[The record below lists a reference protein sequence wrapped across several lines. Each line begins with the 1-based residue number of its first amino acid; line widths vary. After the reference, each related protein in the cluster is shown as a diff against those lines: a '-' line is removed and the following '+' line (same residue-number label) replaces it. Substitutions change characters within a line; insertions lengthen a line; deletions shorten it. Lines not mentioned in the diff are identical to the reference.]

1 MIRAVSERLR
11 GKYRI
16 IRRIGEGAV
25 GDIYEVEHKRT
36 HKRYAVKFIRKTN
49 SNESLPLS
57 GLRESYALSLCHHPN
72 IVFLHNTYYE
82 SQNIA
87 LVLEVCDTD
96 LGKLIGKGYIIP
108 PVFRKSI
115 FQMALEGLRY
125 IHKKW
130 LVHRDIKLSNI
141 LLTSAGVVKLADF
154 GLCRQYNYNGVD
166 TGNVGT
172 PPYRA
177 PELILQR
184 PCSTPTSDVW
194 SLGVCFCELIFHC
207 DGVFRTFYSV
217 LESEFFERKTS
228 TLLGPSPIEEYTIF
242 NAFKF
247 LKRAI
252 GLPTQED
259 LQSYPTNNIV
269 SSIFS
274 ETMDGSDVSP
284 PNSSSSPLATLL
296 KKYGADDDEADLICK
311 MLRWS
316 PYTRLTSDECLEHP
330 VFKDFKKV
338 CIPLAELEQRMVSP
352 TQNDSISIKAP
363 NLNRTIRELDF
374 SRFDGGDDRTPILAV
389 SAIMERSPNQDSN
402 SMYTSEGTSEVS
414 DRKPVLQVYA
424 AEVGLTEILNQ
435 NTQLHIPDKQG
446 HRLGQTFY
454 SPQDLLG

>member
-1 MIRAVSERLR
+1 MIRAVTERLR

-25 GDIYEVEHKRT
+25 GEIYEVEHKKT

-72 IVFLHNTYYE
+72 IVLLYSTYYE

-87 LVLEVCDTD
+87 LVLEACDTD
-96 LGKLIGKGYIIP
+96 LGKLLGKGYVIP
-108 PVFRKSI
+108 PMFRRSI

-141 LLTSAGVVKLADF
+141 LLTRAGVVKLADF
-154 GLCRQYNYNGVD
+154 GLCRQYSYNGVD

-172 PPYRA
+172 PTYRA

-194 SLGVCFCELIFHC
+194 SLGICFCELIFHC
-207 DGVFRTFYSV
+207 DGVYRTFYSV
-217 LESEFFERKTS
+217 LESELFEKKLTS
-228 TLLGPSPIEEYTIF
+228 IMSSTPIGEYTIF
-242 NAFKF
+242 DAFKF

-274 ETMDGSDVSP
+274 ETMDESEGLGSTGL
-284 PNSSSSPLATLL
+284 NSPLATLL
-296 KKYGADDDEADLICK
+296 KKYGADDDETDLICR
-311 MLRWS
+311 MLKWS
-316 PYTRLTSDECLEHP
+316 PYTRLTSDECLEHR
-330 VFKDFKKV
+330 VFKDFKRV
-338 CIPLAELEQRMVSP
+338 CIPLADLEQQAISP
-352 TQNDSISIKAP
+352 AQNDSILIKAP
-363 NLNRTIRELDF
+363 SLNRTIRELDF

-402 SMYTSEGTSEVS
+402 SIHTSEGTSEVS
-414 DRKPVLQVYA
+414 DRKPVLQAYA

-435 NTQLHIPDKQG
+435 NTQFHPPDKAG

-454 SPQDLLG
+454 SPHDTY